1 MSALVEPFIY
11 LGSDPLADQVLN
23 HPVAVQSRNVY
34 SVAELLKMNEVPG
47 ELFYG
52 RSASAYVIGA
62 NDKNRTTRPTRTVLC
77 ILAYL
82 SETIADFV
90 PNPLSYP
97 SRRNIRFDANIINDF
112 SWTLVEL
119 FYNLTLP
126 CLRDRTA
133 TLRTCKTC
141 RTDQRQTHHD

>member
-1 MSALVEPFIY
+1 MSGLAVAIP
-11 LGSDPLADQVLN
+11 SADQVLN
-23 HPVAVQSRNVY
+23 YPVAEQSRNVY
-34 SVAELLKMNEVPG
+34 SVAELLKMDEVMG

-52 RSASAYVIGA
+52 RSAFAYVIGA
-62 NDKNRTTRPTRTVLC
+62 NNKNRTTRHTKRTVLC

-90 PNPLSYP
+90 PNPLSYT
-97 SRRNIRFDANIINDF
+97 SRRNIRFDATIANDF

-133 TLRTCKTC
+133 TLRTGNSRGTN
-141 RTDQRQTHHD
+141 QEQTNHN